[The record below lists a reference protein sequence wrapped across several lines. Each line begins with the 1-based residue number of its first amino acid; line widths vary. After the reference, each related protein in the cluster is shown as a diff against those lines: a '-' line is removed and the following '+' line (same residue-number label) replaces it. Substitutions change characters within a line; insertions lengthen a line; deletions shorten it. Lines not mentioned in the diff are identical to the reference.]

1 MSEMPGPSPAQD
13 EAGRPTRALPFP
25 QLLRISLYWLGLS
38 SIFAGLHQ
46 LINGRILF
54 QGLGPRGSE
63 GTTLFLLTVG
73 GAVVAMLVQPTVGS
87 ISDYT
92 ISRWGRRKPYIFIG
106 SCLDIVFLY
115 AIATSDALVAI
126 AAFTMLLQF
135 SSNFAQGPFQG
146 YVPDLVPAKQV
157 GLASALVGLMQV
169 LGNVVGFGIA
179 AIAIKSNQFVLGTI
193 ALGVLEFVTMLS
205 VVLRVNEG
213 RAPKSREGRSWFQVA
228 REAWGTD
235 VLRERSFVW
244 LVGSRFFALMGGG
257 ILVQLAQNYLHQ
269 SHGLDQDQ
277 TGTTF
282 IVVLAIVT
290 VANLVSVVPAARV
303 SDRIGRKKVI
313 YASCAFGGLGLA
325 IVALAP
331 SISIAY
337 IGMALFGLSSGIF
350 LAVDWALMTD
360 IIPKAS
366 SGRYM
371 GISNVATASSGVV
384 AIAFGG
390 QLTDLVNRLAGY
402 GAGPRAADLLGVA
415 CFALAALLLRPVDR
429 GGGSRDWL
437 TGRGLG
443 AWSVARPV
451 DLGHARELES
461 LVLNVWRSNE
471 RLERDDRAGASKCEP
486 RAIKIARQR
495 APDLRCCSLGE
506 QIRHDQ
512 DGARS
517 VRSLGVQSPGSI
529 AARRVC
535 RSVRSLCVQSP
546 GLGPPAA

>member
-1 MSEMPGPSPAQD
+1 MSELPGPTPAQD

-92 ISRWGRRKPYIFIG
+92 ISRWGRRKPYILIG
-106 SCLDIVFLY
+106 SCLDLVFLY

-146 YVPDLVPAKQV
+146 YVPDLVPARQV

-169 LGNVVGFGIA
+169 MGNVVGFGIA
-179 AIAIKSNQFVLGTI
+179 AIAIKTNQFVLGTI

-213 RAPKSREGRSWFQVA
+213 RAPKSRAGRSWFQVA

-313 YASCAFGGLGLA
+313 YASCVVGGLGLA

-331 SISIAY
+331 SLLVAY
-337 IGMALFGLSSGIF
+337 VGMALFGVSSGIF

-415 CFALAALLLRPVDR
+415 CFALAALLLRPVDER
-429 GGGSRDWL
+429 RREDVPVGPEVSAPVVPAEAVA
-437 TGRGLG
+437 TG
-443 AWSVARPV
+443 
-451 DLGHARELES
+451 
-461 LVLNVWRSNE
+461 
-471 RLERDDRAGASKCEP
+471 
-486 RAIKIARQR
+486 
-495 APDLRCCSLGE
+495 
-506 QIRHDQ
+506 
-512 DGARS
+512 
-517 VRSLGVQSPGSI
+517 
-529 AARRVC
+529 
-535 RSVRSLCVQSP
+535 
-546 GLGPPAA
+546 